1 MVLQISFID
10 SFLNNLEFYIKIGKS
25 SKYFMWG
32 NCLFLAFMHQGDK
45 TFFAYVFIDPET
57 EISHVLS
64 AYIGFPSLHVY
75 SPSYL

>member
-1 MVLQISFID
+1 
-10 SFLNNLEFYIKIGKS
+10 
-25 SKYFMWG
+25 MWG

-64 AYIGFPSLHVY
+64 AYISFPSFHVY
-75 SPSYL
+75 SPSYLQNLLFKPRLTCFAHNK